1 MKKMYL
7 LSILFLFIFSFSSKR
22 ENFDIHDLNQETV
35 EFQYSRLFLGG
46 VAVGKVQ
53 NKEID
58 EASGIVCSSGK
69 NGVIYV
75 HNDSGGGSY
84 IYVIDSL
91 GNDMG
96 LITLSGVLN
105 RDWED
110 IAIGPDANSENP
122 HIYLADI
129 GDNNGEYPDIK
140 IYRFL
145 EPREVKGNM
154 VLNAATFVLNYP
166 DGSKDAE
173 TLLIDPINKELLI
186 ISKRGQENG
195 IYKIS
200 IADLEKGV
208 KNLDKVGSLPI
219 PMIVGGDVSRDGK
232 QIILKNYTHVYYW
245 VRLNGETIDV
255 SFKRKPI
262 ELPYHPEP
270 QGESIAFHSSG
281 NFYYTLSEKRFG
293 IPPTLYR
300 YDKKKSINVNQ

>member
-1 MKKMYL
+1 MRIFMKKMYV
-7 LSILFLFIFSFSSKR
+7 LSILVLFIYSFSSKR
-22 ENFDIHDLNQETV
+22 DNIGGNLNKQDIDA
-35 EFQYSRLFLGG
+35 FQYSKVFVSG
-46 VAVGKVQ
+46 VAVGKIQ
-53 NKEID
+53 NKDID

-75 HNDSGGGSY
+75 HNDSGGGPY

-91 GNDMG
+91 GKDLG
-96 LITLSGVLN
+96 LITLTSILN

-110 IAIGPDANSENP
+110 IAIGPDANSDNQY
-122 HIYLADI
+122 IYVADI

-145 EPREVKGNM
+145 EPQEVKGNV
-154 VLNAATFVLNYP
+154 VLNADTFVLNYP

-173 TLLIDPINKELLI
+173 TLLIDPINKQLLI

-208 KNLDKVGSLPI
+208 KNLEKVGSLPI
-219 PMIVGGDVSRDGK
+219 SMIVGGDISRDGK
-232 QIILKNYTHVYYW
+232 QIILKNYSHIFYW
-245 VRLNGETIDV
+245 VRLNGETIEA
-255 SFKRKPI
+255 SLKRKPI
-262 ELPYHPEP
+262 ELPYDPEP
-270 QGESIAFHSSG
+270 QGEGIAFHASG

-293 IPPTLYR
+293 ISPVLYR
-300 YDKKKSINVNQ
+300 YDKKKIN